1 MQNDVLAIANGIE
14 IKESDLKEAINRF
27 PQDKRNQ
34 LNTAEG
40 KKYLLNEM
48 VFFELA
54 YSYAKDEN
62 LEKDDEY
69 LKMLESAKKEILT
82 QIAISK
88 VMNKVNVTDKES
100 QDYYEANKDMYKK
113 PERVKAKHILVD
125 SIEKA
130 KKISKEISEG
140 MSFEEAAQKYSTCP
154 SKAQGGNLGEFARG
168 QMVPE
173 FENAAFSLDI
183 GVVSEPVK
191 TQFGYH
197 LIKVEDKIEP
207 SMASYDE
214 VKNAIKS
221 GLLQERQKYEYSKFN
236 KELRSK
242 YKVEMK

>member
-1 MQNDVLAIANGIE
+1 MQNNVLAIVNGME

-113 PERVKAKHILVD
+113 PERLKAKHILVD

-140 MSFEEAAQKYSTCP
+140 MPFEEAAQKYSTCP
-154 SKAQGGNLGEFARG
+154 SKAQGG
-168 QMVPE
+168 
-173 FENAAFSLDI
+173 S
-183 GVVSEPVK
+183 
-191 TQFGYH
+191 
-197 LIKVEDKIEP
+197 
-207 SMASYDE
+207 
-214 VKNAIKS
+214 
-221 GLLQERQKYEYSKFN
+221 
-236 KELRSK
+236 
-242 YKVEMK
+242 